1 VGASCRW
8 EECAFAARSAL
19 RAASS
24 TAAASRSVSP
34 LSVASQEH
42 SAVAVAAA
50 APTVTG
56 VAVPQLP
63 EKVSEGHG
71 DGDRQ

>member
-19 RAASS
+19 REASS

-42 SAVAVAAA
+42 SAVAV
-50 APTVTG
+50 
-56 VAVPQLP
+56 PQLP
-63 EKVSEGHG
+63 EKVFEGHG